1 MEMEEQFLTTELF
14 TEVVTIRSM
23 MPEDVASV
31 VRIDEQSAGRRRP
44 EYFDLMVER
53 SVRNAGLQVSL
64 VAEIDRHVVGF
75 VIATVY
81 YGEFGIVEPAA
92 SIDAIGVETN
102 YRRHRIGRALMVQLR
117 QNLGALKVGSIRTE
131 VDWTDFQLLVFLQKE
146 GFMPAPRLCLE
157 TRLDPTAPIQSDAI
171 DERPSYVIPRRT

>member
-1 MEMEEQFLTTELF
+1 MEMEEQFFTTGLL

-92 SIDAIGVETN
+92 SIDAIGVDMN
-102 YRRHRIGRALMVQLR
+102 HRRNRIGRALMDQLR
-117 QNLGALKVGSIRTE
+117 QNLGALRVGSIRTE

-146 GFMPAPRLCLE
+146 GFTPAPRLCLE
-157 TRLDPTAPIQSDAI
+157 TRLDPTAPIEIDPT
-171 DERPSYVIPRRT
+171 DERLSYVIPTRS